1 MNPTKGKLFLK
12 FVASKKSG
20 IILVQDKKETKKLF
34 GDFYIEK
41 IGKECDSEFKV
52 GQKVTMRDHYYSI
65 PVELSKQ
72 ETANGIGYCLIDQSE
87 VWGTQ
92 DA

>member
-1 MNPTKGKLFLK
+1 MNPTKGKLLLRFI
-12 FVASKKSG
+12 VKKTSG
-20 IILVQDKKETKKLF
+20 IVLPNEKDTKKLK

-41 IGKECDSEFKV
+41 IGKECDSDFKAW
-52 GQKVTMRDHYYSI
+52 QKVTMREHYYYI
-65 PVELSKQ
+65 PVELSK
-72 ETANGIGYCLIDQSE
+72 EDTANGVYFCLIDQSE